1 MRKASEILQLG
12 IGSHKIAL
20 LALAISSVM
29 ALLPAL
35 FIHKLGTEGDVYTHY
50 YIGLQA
56 WKSPLL
62 ILDLWGRPLFTL
74 TTMPFALAG
83 FYWLKV
89 YTVFLGILTAWLAY
103 LTVRK
108 LSFTEAWVAIPLV
121 IFTPIFYY
129 LLFNPLTETLMAFLL
144 VWSIYLF
151 TEKKYDLSAIV
162 AGFIPFARLE
172 AFVILPVFVVV
183 FLINKKYRPIVLL
196 LGGYALF
203 GLIGYYILGEFFW
216 FISKNPYTGGATEL
230 YGKGELFHFIKKT
243 DSILGYP
250 LAILALVG
258 TLFWGYR
265 ISQMRRSWGKMVD
278 DLSIWLLITGAYL
291 AYLVAHSYS
300 WWSGKGNSLGLVRVV
315 GAVTPLAAIM
325 AVAGLHH
332 IGMELNKIKISDKI
346 LAIMAAL
353 MVTGPTLQ
361 KHFNYHP
368 SAEEI
373 VLKRSVEWLKNNN
386 LLDRKI
392 YFFHPMVGILTNR
405 GAFEDD
411 RGAMKVHFGGFQADE
426 VSPAAIV
433 IWDAHFGPNE
443 GQTSMESLLENPS
456 FKLLTEI
463 TPEIPFKTLGGKDFK
478 ICIFEKDENY
488 KIRGEVDSILH
499 WFVIRKEGFE
509 KPDEKSRK
517 KLDSTLVHTGKY
529 SRLMREK
536 EEFLEL
542 LNSPIQTLDLKNTDS
557 TLRAGVWINYEPVE
571 NEIATLVAELKAK
584 DTNKYI
590 SSPLSNATIKEN
602 SWHYLEVIIDLKS
615 TKADGHVKVYI
626 WNKEKKKLLV
636 DDFIL
641 GYGMQLP

>member
-1 MRKASEILQLG
+1 
-12 IGSHKIAL
+12 
-20 LALAISSVM
+20 
-29 ALLPAL
+29 
-35 FIHKLGTEGDVYTHY
+35 
-50 YIGLQA
+50 
-56 WKSPLL
+56 
-62 ILDLWGRPLFTL
+62 
-74 TTMPFALAG
+74 MPFALAG

-89 YTVFLGILTAWLAY
+89 YTVFLGILTSWLAY

-121 IFTPIFYY
+121 IFTPVYYY

-162 AGFIPFARLE
+162 VGFIPFARLE
-172 AFVILPVFVVV
+172 AFVILPVFAAV
-183 FLINKKYRPIVLL
+183 FLIKKKYRPIVIL
-196 LGGYALF
+196 LGGYVLF
-203 GLIGYYILGEFFW
+203 GLIGYFIWGEFFW
-216 FISKNPYTGGATEL
+216 FISKNPYAGGATDL

-265 ISQMRRSWGKMVD
+265 ILQMRRSWKKMAD
-278 DLSIWLLITGAYL
+278 DLSLWMLITGAYL
-291 AYLVAHSYS
+291 AYLSAHSYS
-300 WWSGKGNSLGLVRVV
+300 WWSGKGNSLGLVRVM

-332 IGMELNKIKISDKI
+332 IGMELGKIKISDRL
-346 LAIMAAL
+346 LAIVAAII
-353 MVTGPTLQ
+353 VTVPTLQ

-373 VLKRSVEWLKNNN
+373 ELRRSVEWLKNNN

-392 YFFHPMVGILTNR
+392 YYFHPMVGILTNR
-405 GAFEDD
+405 GAFEDEK
-411 RGAMKVHFGGFQADE
+411 GAMKVHFAGFQADQVTPE
-426 VSPAAIV
+426 SLV

-443 GQTSMESLLENPS
+443 GQTSLESLLENPS

-478 ICIFEKDENY
+478 ICIFEKDEDF
-488 KIRGEVDSILH
+488 KITGEADSTLH

-517 KLDSTLVHTGKY
+517 KIDSTQVHTGKY
-529 SRLMREK
+529 SRLMSEK
-536 EEFLEL
+536 EEFLEF

-557 TLRAGVWINYEPVE
+557 TLRAGVWINYEPVDS
-571 NEIATLVAELKAK
+571 EIAALVAELKTK
-584 DTNKYI
+584 EKYKYI
-590 SSPLSNATIKEN
+590 SVPLSNATIKQN
-602 SWHYLEVIIDLKS
+602 GWHYLEVSLDLKS
-615 TKADGHVKVYI
+615 ADAEGNVKVYI
-626 WNKEKKKLLV
+626 WNKEKKTLRA

-641 GYGMQLP
+641 GYGMRMP

>member
-1 MRKASEILQLG
+1 MKKASDILQL
-12 IGSHKIAL
+12 GSHKIAL
-20 LALAISSVM
+20 LALTVSGIL

-35 FIHKLGTEGDVYTHY
+35 FIHKLGTEGDVFTHY
-50 YIGLQA
+50 YISLQA
-56 WKSPLL
+56 WKNPLL

-89 YTVFLGILTAWLAY
+89 YTVFLGILTSWLAY

-121 IFTPIFYY
+121 IFTPVYYY

-162 AGFIPFARLE
+162 VGFIPFARLE
-172 AFVILPVFVVV
+172 AFVILPVFAAV
-183 FLINKKYRPIVLL
+183 FLIKKKYRPIVIL
-196 LGGYALF
+196 LGGYVLF
-203 GLIGYYILGEFFW
+203 GLIGYFIWGEFFW
-216 FISKNPYTGGATEL
+216 FISKNPYAGGATDL

-265 ISQMRRSWGKMVD
+265 ILQMRRSWKKMAD
-278 DLSIWLLITGAYL
+278 DLSLWMLITGAYL
-291 AYLVAHSYS
+291 AYLSAHSYS
-300 WWSGKGNSLGLVRVV
+300 WWSGKGNSLGLVRVM

-332 IGMELNKIKISDKI
+332 IGMELGKIKISDRL
-346 LAIMAAL
+346 LAIVAAII
-353 MVTGPTLQ
+353 VTVPTLQ

-373 VLKRSVEWLKNNN
+373 ELRRSVEWLKNNN

-392 YFFHPMVGILTNR
+392 YYFHPMVGILTNR
-405 GAFEDD
+405 GAFEDEK
-411 RGAMKVHFGGFQADE
+411 GAMKVHFAGFQADQVTPE
-426 VSPAAIV
+426 SLV

-443 GQTSMESLLENPS
+443 GQTSLESLLENPS

-478 ICIFEKDENY
+478 ICIFEKDEDF
-488 KIRGEVDSILH
+488 KITGEADSTLH

-517 KLDSTLVHTGKY
+517 KIDSTQVHTGKY
-529 SRLMREK
+529 SRLMSEK
-536 EEFLEL
+536 EEFLEF

-557 TLRAGVWINYEPVE
+557 TLRAGVWINYEPVDS
-571 NEIATLVAELKAK
+571 EIAALVAELKTK
-584 DTNKYI
+584 EKYKYI
-590 SSPLSNATIKEN
+590 FVPLSNATIKQN
-602 SWHYLEVIIDLKS
+602 GWHYLEVSLDLKS
-615 TKADGHVKVYI
+615 ADAEGNVKVYI
-626 WNKEKKKLLV
+626 WNKEKKTLRA

-641 GYGMQLP
+641 GYGMRMP

>member
-1 MRKASEILQLG
+1 MKKASDILQL
-12 IGSHKIAL
+12 GSHKIAL
-20 LALAISSVM
+20 LALTVSGIL

-35 FIHKLGTEGDVYTHY
+35 FIHKLGTEGDVFTHY
-50 YIGLQA
+50 YISLQA
-56 WKSPLL
+56 WKNPLL

-89 YTVFLGILTAWLAY
+89 YTVFLGILTSWLAY

-121 IFTPIFYY
+121 IFTPVYYY

-162 AGFIPFARLE
+162 VGFIPFARLE
-172 AFVILPVFVVV
+172 AFVILPVFAAV
-183 FLINKKYRPIVLL
+183 FLIKKKYRPIVIL
-196 LGGYALF
+196 LGGYVLF
-203 GLIGYYILGEFFW
+203 GLIGYFIWGEFFW
-216 FISKNPYTGGATEL
+216 FISKNPYAGGATDL

-265 ISQMRRSWGKMVD
+265 ILQMRRSWKKMAD
-278 DLSIWLLITGAYL
+278 DLSLWMLITGAYL
-291 AYLVAHSYS
+291 AYLSAHSYS
-300 WWSGKGNSLGLVRVV
+300 WWSGKGNSLGLVRVM

-332 IGMELNKIKISDKI
+332 IGMELGKIKISDRL
-346 LAIMAAL
+346 LAIVAAII
-353 MVTGPTLQ
+353 VTVPTLQ

-373 VLKRSVEWLKNNN
+373 ELRRSVEWLKNNN

-392 YFFHPMVGILTNR
+392 YYFHPMVGILTNR
-405 GAFEDD
+405 GAFEDEK
-411 RGAMKVHFGGFQADE
+411 GAMKVHFAGFQADQVTPE
-426 VSPAAIV
+426 SLV

-443 GQTSMESLLENPS
+443 GQTSLESLLENPS

-478 ICIFEKDENY
+478 ICIFEKDEDF
-488 KIRGEVDSILH
+488 KITGEADSTLH

-517 KLDSTLVHTGKY
+517 KIDSTQVHTGKY
-529 SRLMREK
+529 SRLMSEK
-536 EEFLEL
+536 EEFLEF

-557 TLRAGVWINYEPVE
+557 TLRAGVWINYEPVDS
-571 NEIATLVAELKAK
+571 EIAALVAELKTK
-584 DTNKYI
+584 EKYKYI
-590 SSPLSNATIKEN
+590 SVPLSNATIKQN
-602 SWHYLEVIIDLKS
+602 GWHYLEVSLDLKS
-615 TKADGHVKVYI
+615 ADAEGNVKVYI
-626 WNKEKKKLLV
+626 WNKEKKTLRA

-641 GYGMQLP
+641 GYGMRMP

>member
-1 MRKASEILQLG
+1 MKKASDILQL
-12 IGSHKIAL
+12 GSHKIAF
-20 LALAISSVM
+20 LALTVSGIL

-35 FIHKLGTEGDVYTHY
+35 LIHKLGTEGDVFTHY
-50 YIGLQA
+50 YISLQA
-56 WKSPLL
+56 WKNPLL

-151 TEKKYDLSAIV
+151 AEKKYDLSAIV

-172 AFVILPVFVVV
+172 AFVILPVFVAV
-183 FLINKKYRPIVLL
+183 FLIKKKYRPIVLL
-196 LGGYALF
+196 MGGYVLF
-203 GLIGYYILGEFFW
+203 GLIGYFIWGEFFW
-216 FISKNPYTGGATEL
+216 FVSKNPYAGEATEL

-265 ISQMRRSWGKMVD
+265 ILQMRRSWKKMAD
-278 DLSIWLLITGAYL
+278 DFSVWLLIAGAYM
-291 AYLVAHSYS
+291 AYLSAHSYS
-300 WWSGKGNSLGLVRVV
+300 WWSGKGNSLGLVRVM

-332 IGMELNKIKISDKI
+332 IGMELGKIKISDRL
-346 LAIMAAL
+346 LAIGAAIIVAL
-353 MVTGPTLQ
+353 PTLQ

-373 VLKRSVEWLKNNN
+373 ELRRSVEWLKNNN

-392 YFFHPMVGILTNR
+392 YYFHPMVGILTNR
-405 GAFEDD
+405 GAFEDEK
-411 RGAMKVHFGGFQADE
+411 GAMKVHFAGFQADQVTPE
-426 VSPAAIV
+426 ALV

-443 GQTSMESLLENPS
+443 GQTSLESLLENPS

-478 ICIFEKDENY
+478 ICIFEKDKDF
-488 KIRGEVDSILH
+488 KITGEADSTLH

-517 KLDSTLVHTGKY
+517 KIDSTQVHTGKY
-529 SRLMREK
+529 SRLMSEK
-536 EEFLEL
+536 EEFLEF
-542 LNSPIQTLDLKNTDS
+542 LNSPVQTLDLKNTDS
-557 TLRAGVWINYEPVE
+557 TLRAGVWINYEPVDS
-571 NEIATLVAELKAK
+571 EIAALVAELKTK
-584 DTNKYI
+584 EKYKYI
-590 SSPLSNATIKEN
+590 SAPLSNATIKQN
-602 SWHYLEVIIDLKS
+602 GWHYLEVSLDIKS
-615 TKADGHVKVYI
+615 ADAEGNVKVYI
-626 WNKEKKKLLV
+626 WNKEKKTLRA

-641 GYGMQLP
+641 GYGMRMP